1 MTPGDLEDYEEPP
14 APDMPSFEDEL
25 AKLISAYRKVMPKND
40 MLDVLES
47 AHNSLE
53 EDGEE

>member
-1 MTPGDLEDYEEPP
+1 MI
-14 APDMPSFEDEL
+14 PDDQDEHEVDTGPEIRKFEDEL
-25 AKLISAYRKVMPKND
+25 AELISKYRNKIKKND
-40 MLDVLES
+40 MLDILES

>member
-1 MTPGDLEDYEEPP
+1 MTPGDQEHEVDTGPEIRK
-14 APDMPSFEDEL
+14 FEDEL
-25 AKLISAYRKVMPKND
+25 AELISKYRNKTKKND
-40 MLDVLES
+40 MLNILES

>member
-1 MTPGDLEDYEEPP
+1 MTDNTQEIEIRK
-14 APDMPSFEDEL
+14 FEDEL
-25 AKLISAYRKVMPKND
+25 TELISKYRNKTKKND
-40 MLDVLES
+40 MLDILES